1 VNDRSQIR
9 AICFDLDDTL
19 WPIWPAIVAAETALQ
34 QWFAVEHPAVSERF
48 DLTQMRAV
56 RDAVALE
63 LPHLAHD
70 FSAIRLHSIERLLAL
85 GGADP
90 ARAHAGFEVFYA
102 ARNAVALY
110 DDTASA
116 LARLRQRFALYTLT
130 NGNADLQRMGL
141 DHWFAQSFSARALGF
156 AKPDPRGF
164 AAVTAA
170 AGLQPQQLLH
180 VGDHPE
186 QDVMGAI
193 NAGVQAVWLN
203 RTDEPW
209 PLTAPAPRSV
219 KCLETLADLLLD

>member
-1 VNDRSQIR
+1 MNDRGQIR

-34 QWFAVEHPAVSERF
+34 QWFATEHPVVSARF

-70 FSAIRLHSIERLLAL
+70 FSAIRLYSIERLLQL
-85 GGADP
+85 GGSDP
-90 ARAHAGFEVFYA
+90 AAAHEGFEVFYA

-110 DDTASA
+110 PDTTDA
-116 LARLRQRFALYTLT
+116 LTRLRSRFRLYTLT

-141 DHWFAQSFSARALGF
+141 DHWFAQSFSARTLGF

-164 AAVTAA
+164 AAVAAA
-170 AGLQPQQLLH
+170 AGLEPQQLLH

-186 QDVMGAI
+186 QDVLGARA
-193 NAGVQAVWLN
+193 AGVQTVWLN
-203 RTDEPW
+203 RSGESW
-209 PLTAPAPRSV
+209 PLSVPAPNSV
-219 KCLETLADLLLD
+219 SCLLTLAAQLLD